1 MKTIHLKLLLLS
13 GIFLFSSCSKLL
25 LKEDKETTAT
35 QNFESLWKT
44 ADIHYSYFTDKNIDW
59 DAQKRF
65 YEQSVYDGMPDEE
78 LFDVLASMLNVL
90 RDGHVNLIAPFNVSR
105 YPVGADAQENFNYRL
120 LKDNY
125 IGWDYE
131 ITGSLAHTKLY
142 RDGYHIAYLRYSS
155 FANMLSEADLN
166 YVFGK
171 MQDTRGMIIDLRSNG
186 GGVVT
191 NVYTLG
197 SHLADR
203 ERKVFTMYDKTGPGH
218 NDFGRSKEVKISPSD
233 TLNYT
238 QKVMILTNRTCFS
251 ATSFFCTAMKAFP
264 HVLLVGDTTGGGMGA
279 PGYFELPNGWTY
291 RMSVTKTI
299 AVDGSNYEPGV
310 PPDIPVVMN
319 PEHEA
324 NGVDDIMEAALNEI
338 VNQ

>member
-1 MKTIHLKLLLLS
+1 MRVIQFILLS
-13 GIFLFSSCSKLL
+13 GIFFFSSCSKLL
-25 LKEDKETTAT
+25 IKDEKESTAT

-44 ADIHYSYFTDKNIDW
+44 ADIHYSYFEEKNIDW
-59 DAQKRF
+59 DAQKGF
-65 YEQSVYDGMPDEE
+65 YGQYVYDGMPDDK
-78 LFDVLASMLNVL
+78 LFEVLANMLNVL

-105 YPVGADAQENFNYRL
+105 YPIGAYSPENFNYRL

-131 ITGSLAHTKLY
+131 ITGGLAHTKLY
-142 RDGYHIAYLRYSS
+142 RDGVYIAYLRYPS
-155 FANMLSEADLN
+155 FSNMLSKADLN

-171 MQDTRGMIIDLRSNG
+171 MKHTKGMIIDLRSNG
-186 GGVVT
+186 GGVVS

-197 SHLADR
+197 SYLADK
-203 ERKVFTMYDKTGPGH
+203 ERKVYTMYDKTGPGH
-218 NDFGRSKEVKISPSD
+218 HDFGRVVEVKIAPSD

-238 QKVMILTNRTCFS
+238 QNVMILTNRTCFS

-291 RMSVTKTI
+291 RMSVTKTL
-299 AVDGSNYEPGV
+299 AADGSNYEMGV

-319 PEHEA
+319 PEHESA
-324 NGVDDIMEAALNEI
+324 GIDDIMETAINEI
-338 VNQ
+338 LNYKK